1 MFDFPVADA
10 ILRRSN
16 TREGI
21 GHMSQGTLRTADPPE
36 PGRDLPLSVVDRI
49 KEYIL
54 LGQLSPGD
62 PMPTEKELSER
73 LGVSRSGVREAMKT
87 LSALDIV
94 EVRHGYGTY
103 VGQMRLTA
111 MVQSL
116 AFRGMLNHSADH
128 HVLADLID
136 VRELIE
142 TSLAATIVTELSPQ
156 AALTLRRLTLGMHEK
171 AERGQEFRAED
182 RQFHL
187 VLMQTTRN
195 ALAVELTGAF
205 WDVHAIASR
214 SLGPMADLS
223 TTAQAHTAI
232 LDAIEAADPDL
243 FRSAIREHYAPI
255 RARMEKETPADH

>member
-1 MFDFPVADA
+1 V
-10 ILRRSN
+10 
-16 TREGI
+16 
-21 GHMSQGTLRTADPPE
+21 SQGTLRTADAPE
-36 PGRDLPLSVVDRI
+36 PGRNAPLSVVDRI

-54 LGQLSPGD
+54 LGRLAPGD

-116 AFRGMLNHSADH
+116 AFRGMLKTSADH

-136 VRELIE
+136 IRELIE
-142 TSLAATIVTELSPQ
+142 TSLARTIVTALSAQ
-156 AALTLRRLTLGMHEK
+156 AALTLRRLTVAMHEK
-171 AERGQEFRAED
+171 AELGLEFRDED
-182 RQFHL
+182 REFHL
-187 VLMQTTRN
+187 ALMQATGN

-205 WDVHAIASR
+205 WDVHALASR
-214 SLGPMADLS
+214 SLGVPDLQA
-223 TTAQAHTAI
+223 TAQAHTAI
-232 LDAIEAADPDL
+232 LDAIEDGDAAL
-243 FRSAIREHYAPI
+243 FRSAISEHYAPI
-255 RARMEKETPADH
+255 RARMAQEGGTD